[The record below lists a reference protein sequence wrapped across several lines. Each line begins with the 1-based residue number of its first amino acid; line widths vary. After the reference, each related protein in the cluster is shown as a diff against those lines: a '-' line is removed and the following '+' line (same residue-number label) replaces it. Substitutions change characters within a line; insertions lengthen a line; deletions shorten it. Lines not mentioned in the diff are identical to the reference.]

1 MKIGVITDIH
11 SNSQALESVLNEFN
25 RIKIDKIICCGDIIG
40 IGANPEETMQ
50 MLMKKKEILIAV
62 QGNHEEYLIKGLP
75 KEVHDDKRSMS
86 SEEIKNHE
94 WNHSKLSEKSKKF
107 IKELQKEINVKIE
120 NKRIYITHYPN
131 EENGKYKKHI
141 KKPTIEENQEMFEG
155 INADIFLY
163 GHTHTTNVNKK
174 ADKWY
179 INPGSLGCP
188 MDSNI
193 AHAGILSINTGK
205 VDFKCLNIIYDV
217 EKTINEINR
226 IKFPMYNKILK
237 IFY

>member
-1 MKIGVITDIH
+1 MKIGVIADIH

-25 RIKIDKIICCGDIIG
+25 KIKVDKIICCGDIIG

-50 MLMKKKEILIAV
+50 MIMKKKEILIAV

-107 IKELQKEINVKIE
+107 IKELQKEINIKIE
-120 NKRIYITHYPN
+120 NKRIHITHYPN

-163 GHTHTTNVNKK
+163 GHTHTTSVNKK

-205 VDFKCLNIIYDV
+205 VDFKCLNIKYDV